1 LTGAAYAALYEKY
14 KRLGALVEVTLG

>member
-1 LTGAAYAALYEKY
+1 LTGAAYVALYEKY